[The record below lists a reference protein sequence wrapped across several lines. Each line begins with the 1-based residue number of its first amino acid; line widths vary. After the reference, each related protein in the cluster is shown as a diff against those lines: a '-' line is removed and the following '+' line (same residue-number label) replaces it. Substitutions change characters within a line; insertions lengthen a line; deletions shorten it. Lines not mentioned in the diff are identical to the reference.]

1 MQKEGSSTGYNERA
15 QGRFSANALDI
26 GWVELVGSCSYTKI
40 AMRIVSHGHR
50 NVMLITSK

>member
-50 NVMLITSK
+50 NVTLITSK

>member
-26 GWVELVGSCSYTKI
+26 GWVELVGL
-40 AMRIVSHGHR
+40 SHIPK
-50 NVMLITSK
+50 LP